1 MSKKYDIQIE
11 ERVFHFKEPAG
22 TSRGIYTTRRS
33 WFIHLTSPSF
43 PGRKG
48 VGECA
53 PLPQLSCDELPGT
66 DTAGISRYL
75 SRLRELCT
83 KFEEEGEI
91 DYPLMR
97 PYPSMLFGLET
108 ALLHLQRGSLAL
120 FDTPYSRGEET
131 IPINGLVW
139 MGSHEEML
147 QRMEK
152 KIEEGNR
159 CIKLKIGGIDF
170 EEELDLIKRVRQ
182 RFSHRELQLRVD
194 ANGAFSPAEALCKL
208 EQLAQ
213 YAIHSIEQPVKV
225 NQWGLMAQLCR
236 EAPIPIALDEELIGV
251 NLPEMKRQMLN
262 IITPAYIVLKPS
274 VHGGMRGTAE
284 WVEIAKEMGIGSW
297 MTSALESHVGL
308 NAVSQLAAKI
318 YGPHITLPQGLGTG
332 KLYTDDI
339 IIC

>member
-1 MSKKYDIQIE
+1 MRLQFAPYILK
-11 ERVFHFKEPAG
+11 FKEPAG
-22 TSRGIYTTRRS
+22 TSRGV
-33 WFIHLTSPSF
+33 LTEKPTCYMRLFDESDPS
-43 PGRKG
+43 RYG
-48 VGECA
+48 VGEA
-53 PLPQLSCDELPGT
+53 AIFPGLSPEADERFFYKLMELQVNVRLGAST
-66 DTAGISRYL
+66 DLSHFPSLQSGFEQCLRDFTGGCRGIY
-75 SRLRELCT
+75 
-83 KFEEEGEI
+83 
-91 DYPLMR
+91 Y
-97 PYPSMLFGLET
+97 
-108 ALLHLQRGSLAL
+108 
-120 FDTPYSRGEET
+120 DTPFIRSNDS
-131 IPINGLVW
+131 IKINGLIW
-139 MGSHEEML
+139 MGSHEEMMERL
-147 QRMEK
+147 EK
-152 KIEEGNR
+152 KLAEGFH
-159 CIKLKIGGIDF
+159 CIKLKIGAIDWKS
-170 EEELDLIKRVRQ
+170 EVDMIEAIRSRYDSTQVEI
-182 RFSHRELQLRVD
+182 RVD

-262 IITPAYIVLKPS
+262 IIKPAYIVLKPS
-274 VHGGMRGTAE
+274 LHGGMRGTEE